1 MNDFYKILNLFLNI
15 MLWVILWEISTE
27 LLANFQSNFENKN
40 IGSLLLFL
48 LTLVCIYTLNNGLI
62 YKYTF
67 YN

>member
-15 MLWVILWEISTE
+15 MLWVILWEISNE

>member
-15 MLWVILWEISTE
+15 MHWVILWEISTE

>member
-1 MNDFYKILNLFLNI
+1 MNDFYKILNLILNVL
-15 MLWVILWEISTE
+15 LWVILWEILSVS
-27 LLANFQSNFENKN
+27 LANFQTNFENKN

-48 LTLVCIYTLNNGLI
+48 FTLVCIYTINNGLI

>member
-1 MNDFYKILNLFLNI
+1 MNDLYKILNLILNVL
-15 MLWVILWEISTE
+15 LWVILWEILSE

>member
-1 MNDFYKILNLFLNI
+1 MNNLYKILNLILNVL
-15 MLWVILWEISTE
+15 LWVILWEILSE
-27 LLANFQSNFENKN
+27 LLANFQNKN
-40 IGSLLLFL
+40 IGTMLLFL

>member
-15 MLWVILWEISTE
+15 MLWVILWEISSE
-27 LLANFQSNFENKN
+27 LLANFQTNFENKN

>member
-15 MLWVILWEISTE
+15 MLWVILWEISNE

-48 LTLVCIYTLNNGLI
+48 LTLVCIYTLNTGLI